1 MREDGTAMLRIKD
14 SKTRPIV
21 ARSAKK
27 ALRLRTDRRK
37 SDIICLVVRRY
48 RDEDGQCME
57 IRKEFYSV
65 TLLYEILHPI
75 NCCNVVSRY

>member
-1 MREDGTAMLRIKD
+1 MRGDGTKMFRIKD

-21 ARSAKK
+21 ARNQRKRH
-27 ALRLRTDRRK
+27 RLRIDRRK
-37 SDIICLVVRRY
+37 SDIIRLIIRRY

-65 TLLYEILHPI
+65 TLLYEILHKTQ
-75 NCCNVVSRY
+75 

>member
-1 MREDGTAMLRIKD
+1 MRGDGTKMFRIKD

-21 ARSAKK
+21 ARNQRNRY
-27 ALRLRTDRRK
+27 RLRIDRRI
-37 SDIICLVVRRY
+37 SFRLIIRRY

-65 TLLYEILHPI
+65 TLLYEILHKTQ
-75 NCCNVVSRY
+75 